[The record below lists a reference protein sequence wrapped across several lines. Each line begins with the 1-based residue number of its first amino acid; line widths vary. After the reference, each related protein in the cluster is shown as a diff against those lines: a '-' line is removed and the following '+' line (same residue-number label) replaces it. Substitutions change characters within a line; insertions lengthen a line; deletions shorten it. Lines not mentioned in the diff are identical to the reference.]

1 MLKNIVLYVVLSLT
15 IILGFHY
22 LYTFLKSNLTTP
34 KVIDLVKKPDEEY
47 KKIYDKIQTNTE
59 INSDTEIAKRK
70 EELKKYMKELSDN
83 SEDTVKI
90 KNAESNPNHMPANG
104 MQTNDIQTNGMQTN
118 GKEDELNVESY
129 NIDSQPSFSTF

>member
-47 KKIYDKIQTNTE
+47 KKIYDKIQTNNPNNSETE
-59 INSDTEIAKRK
+59 REKRK

-83 SEDTVKI
+83 SDDTVKI
-90 KNAESNPNHMPANG
+90 KDAERKPNDMPV
-104 MQTNDIQTNGMQTN
+104 NGMQTN
-118 GKEDELNVESY
+118 GKEDEMNIESY